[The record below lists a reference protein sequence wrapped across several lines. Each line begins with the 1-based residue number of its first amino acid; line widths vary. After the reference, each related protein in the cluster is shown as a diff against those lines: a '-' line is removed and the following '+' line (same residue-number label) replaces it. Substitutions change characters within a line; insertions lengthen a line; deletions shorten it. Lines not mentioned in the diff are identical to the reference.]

1 MADEQVAVLIDLEN
15 VGLGSIQSLLD
26 QVSEFGRVVVKRAY
40 ADWSTTTKRDRD
52 LLLELGIEPVH
63 LFRSSGSGKNSTDI
77 RLVID
82 AIDLLYSSPI
92 DTFVVVSADSDFV
105 PLVSKLRAAGK
116 TAVGA
121 GRKAAASQTLVL
133 SCDRFI
139 FLDEK
144 KEATTQKIAP
154 AKQETLLVRAARAAM
169 DEQGQVPGSKLHQT
183 MLRLDP
189 SFSFRSEGH
198 ATFAKYLETAADVRV
213 IRPRGRGDVIV
224 ELAE

>member
-40 ADWSTTTKRDRD
+40 ADWSTTTKKDRD

-63 LFRSSGSGKNSTDI
+63 LFRSGGSGKNSTDI

-139 FLDEK
+139 FLDDK
-144 KEATTQKIAP
+144 KEATAQKTAP
-154 AKQETLLVRAARAAM
+154 VRQEPLLVRAARAAM

-183 MLRLDP
+183 LLRLDP